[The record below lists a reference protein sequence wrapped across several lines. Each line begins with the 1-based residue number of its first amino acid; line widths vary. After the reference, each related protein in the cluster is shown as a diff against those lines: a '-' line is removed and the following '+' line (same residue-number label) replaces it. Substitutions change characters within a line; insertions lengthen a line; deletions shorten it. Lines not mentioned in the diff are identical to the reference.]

1 MPGSN
6 DVLPKDLMEMQL
18 AQIDLLIA
26 MYESDGSISM
36 DEESSSTLNKM
47 RAWCESDEE
56 YPPSTTYDSIS
67 LLLTVK
73 LDGEDGDTSTRYS
86 LELDISAPLRF
97 GSDSETDGQSAQEL
111 PKFKYR
117 IRQPA
122 WLRKA
127 QTIRL
132 SEVLQKD
139 EDDVLSII
147 ENVKDAAAEL
157 LSELLLEKDE
167 TIGNSLPVKS
177 EPLVRI
183 WFYFP
188 SISTRA
194 KRDDLIN
201 HAPTYGLTGFLLAG
215 KPGILCL
222 EGGSQ
227 AADDYM
233 KFIKTESWGDI
244 PPQHKKV
251 SERHRETG
259 TGITRLFPDMQEIT
273 SLVGERRGERA
284 NRNDMKALESWL
296 EAKGI
301 RSDIFARVLF

>member
-1 MPGSN
+1 
-6 DVLPKDLMEMQL
+6 MQL
-18 AQIDLLIA
+18 AQIDLLMA

-36 DEESSSTLNKM
+36 DEDSSSTLNDM
-47 RAWCESDEE
+47 RTWCEGDKEQ
-56 YPPSTTYDSIS
+56 PPSTSYDSIS
-67 LLLTVK
+67 LLLTLN
-73 LDGEDGDTSTRYS
+73 LDGEDHDESTRYS
-86 LELDISAPLRF
+86 LELDISAPLRSD
-97 GSDSETDGQSAQEL
+97 SDSETDVQSDQEL

-127 QTIRL
+127 QAVRL
-132 SEVLQKD
+132 SEVLQKN
-139 EDDVLSII
+139 EDDVLSVI

-157 LSELLLEKDE
+157 LSELHLEKADTFE
-167 TIGNSLPVKS
+167 NSISIQS

-183 WFYFP
+183 WYYFP

-259 TGITRLFPDMQEIT
+259 IGITRLFPDMQEIT

-301 RSDIFARVLF
+301 SSDIFAKVLF